1 MVYVVVKT
9 SCDYE
14 GTYYCG
20 IEGVYENKSEAE
32 VSAYMIEEEERK
44 NGNDYRFVVEEA
56 EFIRG

>member
-9 SCDYE
+9 HSDYE

-20 IEGVYENKSEAE
+20 IEGVHENKSDAE
-32 VSAYMIEEEERK
+32 VSAYMIEEEERE
-44 NGNDYRFVVEEA
+44 NGNDYRLEVEEA